1 MASTVLKACSTTS
14 TQSSLMIVQEKGSRN
29 KRKFRADTPLSDPS
43 KVAPEPQSE
52 CTIYEFTAEKFDSV
66 QTHAPSNGC
75 ETCCAKQEQPE
86 GLKLDLG
93 LSCLAGPSEVG
104 SSKPREE
111 VEAYESDHNAQWNDL
126 TESELQELVL
136 SNLESNLKTAIKKIV
151 AYGYSE
157 KVATDA
163 VSKSGQCF
171 GTKDTV
177 SNIVESTL
185 AYLRGGRHVDTLRE
199 YDFDNLMALEH
210 YMLAE
215 SVCFLREVKPHF
227 STGDAMWFLLVS
239 DMNISHACTIE
250 SDHPN
255 NIISDV
261 ASLSL
266 TSDAESKE
274 SELND
279 LRFVKTNASVSCSHN
294 GASEATNMA
303 NPYGHTFQSEAA
315 KVAGVSSLKSKGSL
329 VAHGLAPDKEC
340 PSSPAAAVEK
350 TFSLAGASISE
361 EKFGCSR
368 KASGFT
374 RRDYILRQ
382 KSLHL
387 DKSSRTYGSKVS
399 SRTGKLSGFGS
410 LVLDK
415 KLRPI
420 AESTGVNSR
429 NIFKIGKA
437 VGVEMPQDNLN
448 HNISANVG
456 FPSVPVFNMEPGN
469 SVSMSSK
476 SDVESTS
483 AESSL
488 PPANASPALLGADT
502 ELSLSLPAKSSCN
515 PMPAKCDVEISNSSY
530 HVAPIDKSLP
540 HSVSEERKDEMIF
553 KLVPRVRELQNQL
566 QEWTE
571 WANQKV
577 MQAARRLSKDKAE
590 LKALRQEKDEV
601 ERLKKEK
608 QNLEE
613 NTMKKLSEMEN
624 ALCKASGQVERAN
637 AAVRR
642 LEVENAALRQE
653 MEVAKSHAAETAAS
667 CEEVYRREKAN
678 MLKFQSREKQK
689 GMLQEELAAEKCKY
703 MQLKQKLEQAEDLRV
718 QLEARWK
725 QEAKAKEEL
734 LAQASLLK
742 KEREQIEVSLKTKED
757 SMKSKAESNLH
768 KHKDDIQKLEK
779 EISKL
784 RLMTDS
790 SKIAALKR
798 GIDGNYASRLID
810 STYAPIPKESH
821 ISYISKVV
829 NDFEDYS
836 GAGGV
841 KRERECVMCLSEEM
855 SVVFLPCAHQV
866 VCRTCNE
873 LHEKQGMEDCPSC
886 RSPIQQRICVRYAC
900 A

>member
-1 MASTVLKACSTTS
+1 MASTVLKACGGASS
-14 TQSSLMIVQEKGSRN
+14 ESSLMIVQEKGSRN
-29 KRKFRADTPLSDPS
+29 KRKFRADTPMAEPN
-43 KVAPEPQSE
+43 KVVPEPQSE
-52 CTIYEFTAEKFDSV
+52 CKIYEFTAEKFDSV
-66 QTHAPSNGC
+66 LSHAPSNGC
-75 ETCCAKQEQPE
+75 ETCCVKQDQSE

-104 SSKPREE
+104 SSLQREE

-163 VSKSGQCF
+163 VSRSGQCF

-177 SNIVESTL
+177 SNIVDSTL

-215 SVCFLREVKPHF
+215 SVCFLREVKPDF

-239 DMNISHACTIE
+239 DMNISHACTME
-250 SDHPN
+250 GDHPN
-255 NIISDV
+255 NIVSDL

-266 TSDAESKE
+266 TSDA
-274 SELND
+274 D
-279 LRFVKTNASVSCSHN
+279 ASVSCSHN
-294 GASEATNMA
+294 GPSEATNMA
-303 NPYGHTFQSEAA
+303 NPYGHTFHSEATT
-315 KVAGVSSLKSKGSL
+315 VAGVSSLKSKRSL
-329 VAHGLAPDKEC
+329 VAHGLAPDKER

-350 TFSLAGASISE
+350 TFSLAGTSVSE
-361 EKFGCSR
+361 EKFVGSR
-368 KASGFT
+368 KVSGFT

-399 SRTGKLSGFGS
+399 SRTGKLSGFGG

-456 FPSVPVFNMEPGN
+456 FPSGPVFNMGAAN
-469 SVSMSSK
+469 SVSVSISSK
-476 SDVESTS
+476 SDVESTN

-488 PPANASPALLGADT
+488 PTANDSPALIGADT
-502 ELSLSLPAKSSCN
+502 ELSLSLPAKSSCG
-515 PMPAKCDVEISNSSY
+515 PMAADAEISNSSY
-530 HVAPIDKSLP
+530 RVVPVDESLP
-540 HSVSEERKDEMIF
+540 HSVPEEKRDEMIL

-624 ALCKASGQVERAN
+624 ALCKASSQVERAN
-637 AAVRR
+637 ATVRK

-653 MEVAKSHAAETAAS
+653 MEVAKSRAAETAAS

-689 GMLQEELAAEKCKY
+689 GMIQEELAAEKSKY
-703 MQLKQKLEQAEDLRV
+703 MQLKQKLEQAEDLRA
-718 QLEARWK
+718 QLEDRWR
-725 QEAKAKEEL
+725 QEAKRKEEL

-757 SMKSKAESNLH
+757 SMKSKAENNLR

-798 GIDGNYASRLID
+798 GIDGNYASRLTD
-810 STYAPIPKESH
+810 STYAPLPKESH

-829 NDFEDYS
+829 NDFQDYS
-836 GAGGV
+836 GGGDV

-886 RSPIQQRICVRYAC
+886 RSPIRQRICVRYAC

>member
-1 MASTVLKACSTTS
+1 MASTVLKACSGAS
-14 TQSSLMIVQEKGSRN
+14 SESSLMIVQEKGSRN
-29 KRKFRADTPLSDPS
+29 KRKFRADTPMAEPN
-43 KVAPEPQSE
+43 KVVPEPQSE
-52 CTIYEFTAEKFDSV
+52 CKIYEFTAEKFDSV
-66 QTHAPSNGC
+66 QSHAPSNGC
-75 ETCCAKQEQPE
+75 ETCCVKQDQSE
-86 GLKLDLG
+86 GLKLDLR

-104 SSKPREE
+104 SSLHREE

-163 VSKSGQCF
+163 VSRSGQCF

-177 SNIVESTL
+177 SNIVDSTL

-215 SVCFLREVKPHF
+215 SVCFLREVKPDF

-239 DMNISHACTIE
+239 DMNISHACTME
-250 SDHPN
+250 GDHPN
-255 NIISDV
+255 NIVSDL

-266 TSDAESKE
+266 TSDA
-274 SELND
+274 D
-279 LRFVKTNASVSCSHN
+279 ASVSCSHN
-294 GASEATNMA
+294 GPSEATNMA
-303 NPYGHTFQSEAA
+303 NPYGHTFHSEAA
-315 KVAGVSSLKSKGSL
+315 TVAGVSSLKSKGSL
-329 VAHGLAPDKEC
+329 VAHGLAPDKER

-350 TFSLAGASISE
+350 TFSLAGTSVSE
-361 EKFGCSR
+361 EKFVGSR

-399 SRTGKLSGFGS
+399 SRTGKLSGFGG

-456 FPSVPVFNMEPGN
+456 FPS
-469 SVSMSSK
+469 
-476 SDVESTS
+476 
-483 AESSL
+483 
-488 PPANASPALLGADT
+488 DT
-502 ELSLSLPAKSSCN
+502 ELSLSLPAKSSCG
-515 PMPAKCDVEISNSSY
+515 PMAADAEISNSSY
-530 HVAPIDKSLP
+530 RVVPVDESLP
-540 HSVSEERKDEMIF
+540 HSVPEEKRDEMIL

-613 NTMKKLSEMEN
+613 NTMKKLLEMEN
-624 ALCKASGQVERAN
+624 ALCKASSQVERAN
-637 AAVRR
+637 ATVRK

-653 MEVAKSHAAETAAS
+653 MEVAKSRAAETAAN

-689 GMLQEELAAEKCKY
+689 GMIQEELAAEKSKY
-703 MQLKQKLEQAEDLRV
+703 MQLKQKLEQAEDLRA
-718 QLEARWK
+718 QLEDRWR
-725 QEAKAKEEL
+725 QEAKRKEEL

-742 KEREQIEVSLKTKED
+742 KEREKIEVSLKTKED
-757 SMKSKAESNLH
+757 SMKSKAENNLH

-798 GIDGNYASRLID
+798 GIDGNYASRLTD
-810 STYAPIPKESH
+810 STYAPMPKESH

-829 NDFEDYS
+829 NDFQDYS
-836 GAGGV
+836 GGGDV